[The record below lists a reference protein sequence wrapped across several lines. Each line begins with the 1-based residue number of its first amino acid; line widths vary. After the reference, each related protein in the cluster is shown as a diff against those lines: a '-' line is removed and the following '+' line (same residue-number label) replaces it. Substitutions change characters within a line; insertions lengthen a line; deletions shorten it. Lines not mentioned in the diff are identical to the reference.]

1 MSITAIAAE
10 SGPNNMLS
18 SPVSSASLSVD
29 EIFSLFNRHGSGDYV
44 GEAVSQLQHGLQAAS
59 QARASGAKDAV
70 IAAAL
75 LHDVG
80 HMIGLSFP
88 ERYTRMGDCGTFGH
102 EGIGGSWLDSLGFDP
117 LVGTLVRRHVDA
129 KRYLCAVN
137 LEYEKTLSSA
147 SRTTLGHQG
156 GPMSSDEV
164 NAFSQDPLK
173 DTIIL
178 MRSWDEAAKD
188 PHAIVS
194 PLEAYRGLFISL
206 IV

>member
-1 MSITAIAAE
+1 
-10 SGPNNMLS
+10 MLS
-18 SPVSSASLSVD
+18 STPPAIATTTAALSVD
-29 EIFSLFNRHGSGDYV
+29 SIFDLFTRHGSGDYV

-59 QARASGAKDAV
+59 LARASGAKDAI

-102 EGIGGSWLDSLGFDP
+102 EGIGGSWLDSLGLDP

-129 KRYLCAVN
+129 KRYLCATN
-137 LEYEKTLSSA
+137 PEYESNLSPA

-156 GPMSSDEV
+156 GPMSADE
-164 NAFSQDPLK
+164 AILFAQDPLK

-188 PHAIVS
+188 PHAVVA
-194 PLEAYRGLFISL
+194 PLESYRELFISL
-206 IV
+206 IK